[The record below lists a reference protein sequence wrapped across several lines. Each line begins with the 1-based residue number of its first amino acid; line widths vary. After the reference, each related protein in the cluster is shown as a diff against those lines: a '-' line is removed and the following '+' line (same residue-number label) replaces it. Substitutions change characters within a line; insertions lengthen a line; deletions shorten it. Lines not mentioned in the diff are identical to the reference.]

1 MHHNHK
7 LKYLNIK
14 RVYLSQEV
22 KQTSHTN
29 YYIVEYFEYLRTS
42 NAAPCVNASGASLTK
57 TQKQDLN
64 GKASCRFRFQ

>member
-22 KQTSHTN
+22 KQTFHTN

-42 NAAPCVNASGASLTK
+42 NAVCVNASGASLTK
-57 TQKQDLN
+57 TQNEYLN
-64 GKASCRFRFQ
+64 GHPTCRFRFQ